1 MSPYLKPI
9 PDWEDHEKP
18 VLPGSASTPW
28 HPPQRRLAYALVALL
43 VGITGGLGNALVTAN
58 LPFMQGQLG
67 LTPSQGSWL
76 VAAYAMVNVTAN
88 LLAVKFRQQFGIR
101 LFAEIGLGLYAALAV
116 LHLFVGS
123 YETTLLTRAA
133 SGFAAAACTTLGT
146 LYMLQSLP
154 KRFTGNLLV
163 VAVGISQMA
172 VPIAWLVSP
181 GLVDTGQWHNLYLF
195 EAGLALCS
203 FAAVVVLK
211 LPPGMQVKAFEPLD
225 FLTFALLAP
234 AAALLVIVLAQGYTR
249 WWMDTPWLGWALVAA
264 IVLATA
270 GFILEHHRRNPL
282 LQTRWLATPSMLHFI
297 VGAFLLRFL
306 TAEQSYGVVGLMR
319 QLGMGPDQ
327 MQPLFAVVLAGVVTG
342 IAAAA
347 LTFGPKRIIA
357 QLLLAIALLGS
368 AALLDQGRTSLD
380 RPHDFYASQFL
391 ASVGAGMFMGPLIM
405 LGITQV
411 FKQGVD
417 HMITFLVTLSITQT
431 LGGLAGSALLSS
443 YQLHREQ
450 TYSTAMV
457 SQLDPADGVVAQR
470 LKQQQQVYAGL
481 ITDPVLRAA
490 QGTAQLAA
498 TTRREAN
505 VRAFNDVFSLSGVLA
520 LGFLGWLLLLSL
532 RTALLKQWRKRRPP
546 ASPTPTA
553 PAGAAP
559 PQVLP

>member
-1 MSPYLKPI
+1 MPQYLKPI
-9 PDWEDHEKP
+9 PDWEEHEKP
-18 VLPGSASTPW
+18 TLPGSASMPW
-28 HPPQRRLAYALVALL
+28 HPPHRRVAYALVALL

-67 LTPSQGSWL
+67 LTPAQGSWL

-88 LLAVKFRQQFGIR
+88 LLAFKFRQQYGIR

-133 SGFAAAACTTLGT
+133 SGFAGAACSTLGT

-154 KRFTGNLLV
+154 RRYTGNLLV
-163 VAVGISQMA
+163 IGVGISQLA
-172 VPIAWLVSP
+172 VPLAWLVSP

-195 EAGLALCS
+195 EAGLALCA
-203 FAAVVVLK
+203 FAAVVLLK
-211 LPPGMQVKAFEPLD
+211 LPPGVQIKAFEPLD

-234 AAALLVIVLAQGYTR
+234 AVALLVIVLAQGYVR
-249 WWMDTPWLGWALVAA
+249 WWLDTPWLGWALVAS
-264 IVLATA
+264 ITLATTA
-270 GFILEHHRRNPL
+270 FVIEHYRRNPL
-282 LQTRWLATPSMLHFI
+282 LQTRWLASLPVLHFI
-297 VGAFLLRFL
+297 VGAFLIRFL
-306 TAEQSYGVVGLMR
+306 TTEQSYGVVGLMR

-327 MQPLFAVVLAGVVTG
+327 MRPLFGVVLAGVVTG
-342 IAAAA
+342 IAAAS

-357 QLLLAIALLGS
+357 QLLMAILLLGS
-368 AALLDQGRTSLD
+368 AALLDQHRTSLD

-405 LGITQV
+405 LGITQAL
-411 FKQGVD
+411 KQGVD

-431 LGGLAGSALLSS
+431 LGGLAGSAVLGT

-450 TYSTAMV
+450 VYSSALV

-470 LKQQQQVYAGL
+470 LKQQQQLYAGL
-481 ITDPVLRAA
+481 LTDPVQRSA
-490 QGTAQLAA
+490 QGTAQLAL

-505 VRAFNDVFSLSGVLA
+505 VRAFNDVFSLSGTVALA
-520 LGFLGWLLLLSL
+520 FLGWLLLLSV
-532 RTALLKQWRKRRPP
+532 RTAVRKQWRKRHAPTSSLP
-546 ASPTPTA
+546 ATA
-553 PAGAAP
+553 PSTAP
-559 PQVLP
+559 PR